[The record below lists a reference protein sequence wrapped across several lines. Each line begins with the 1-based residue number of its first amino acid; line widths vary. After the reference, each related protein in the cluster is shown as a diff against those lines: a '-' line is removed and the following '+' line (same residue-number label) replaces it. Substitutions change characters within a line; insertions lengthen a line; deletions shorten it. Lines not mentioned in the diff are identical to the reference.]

1 MVAHL
6 TRHRRGRYTQWP
18 RRSSAHSCD
27 RRTGAVSEDAA
38 ASSPY
43 RLRHV
48 RAAQEV
54 AGNSD
59 PARTGVYQSERAPIR
74 RARTLVPPRT
84 EDDLARPNAARHRR
98 SGRLAGCSRQAA
110 PAAPAHRIGDF
121 DPAIRGAPVTNSPC
135 RRSSRRS
142 PSTCSCT
149 ASPPPGNAPVLGDS
163 GPAAPAAGAVLLFC
177 VQPKTKEPE
186 DEEFHEHTVGAPVLG
201 TDVALPRIVALTAT
215 PPRAGP
221 HAGYYLTS

>member
-1 MVAHL
+1 MAATIIGSL
-6 TRHRRGRYTQWP
+6 LRPPNRRRERGRCGEQPISVTAHP
-18 RRSSAHSCD
+18 RCTGG
-27 RRTGAVSEDAA
+27 RRQQR
-38 ASSPY
+38 P
-43 RLRHV
+43 
-48 RAAQEV
+48 
-54 AGNSD
+54 
-59 PARTGVYQSERAPIR
+59 PRTGVYQSERAPIR